1 MQEVFLIADLSAEDR
16 AQRSGLHALFVKKDR
31 SKALLSVG
39 PYLLQGNVHLQ
50 AGTGLHDFLMEKSR
64 FLPVTEATLLD
75 RPEVGPRTYLVN
87 RAKIGFMSAIGD
99 ALVEL

>member
-1 MQEVFLIADLSAEDR
+1 
-16 AQRSGLHALFVKKDR
+16 
-31 SKALLSVG
+31 
-39 PYLLQGNVHLQ
+39 
-50 AGTGLHDFLMEKSR
+50 MEKSR